1 VLDIVEEEATE
12 DFERMAGIQPVEER
26 YLETG
31 IITLVRKRLPWLV
44 ICIAAQALSSSVLN
58 SYSFLIQSVVP
69 LTFFIPLLIGTGGNV
84 GNQAS
89 TLIIRG
95 MTLGDIEWKNLR
107 KVFLR
112 ELVTAFLL
120 GLPLGILAI
129 GRAYMLDTGSE
140 VALIVA
146 FSLVAVVIVGN
157 LAGVILPIIAR
168 LFKIDPAVISGPFIT
183 TTVDVLGLIIYF
195 EIARHVLGFA

>member
-1 VLDIVEEEATE
+1 
-12 DFERMAGIQPVEER
+12 
-26 YLETG
+26 
-31 IITLVRKRLPWLV
+31 LV
-44 ICIAAQALSSSVLN
+44 ICIAAQAISSSVLN

-84 GNQAS
+84 GNQAA
-89 TLIIRG
+89 TLVIRG

-107 KVFLR
+107 MVFLR

-120 GLPLGILAI
+120 GLPLGVLAI
-129 GRAYMLDTGSE
+129 GRAYMLHTGSD

-195 EIARHVLGFA
+195 EIARRVLGIS